1 MNRYIVEIKEVLT
14 RTIMV
19 NAKNEEEAKRIIEE
33 DYKNEKIILDSN
45 DYEKTEIKVIEKL

>member
-19 NAKNEEEAKRIIEE
+19 NAENEEEAKRIIEE

>member
-19 NAKNEEEAKRIIEE
+19 NAKNEEEAKEIIEK
-33 DYKNEKIILDSN
+33 DYKKEKIILDSN

>member
-19 NAKNEEEAKRIIEE
+19 NAENEEEAKEIIEK